1 MKIEVWSDFV
11 CPFCYIGKRH
21 LEQALCSTGL
31 ADKAE
36 VVFKSFELDPASPVN
51 PGTSVHERLAAK
63 YGMSLE
69 EARAANAKMAERAAA
84 VGLTYHF
91 DTMIPTNTFDAHRLA
106 QFAAQ
111 KGAGETVVE
120 RLFKAYFTDSLHIG
134 DRLVLVQIASEAGL
148 DAEETR
154 SMLEEGGC
162 SERVRADE
170 AEAQQLGIHGVP
182 FFVVNRRYAIS
193 GAQPIAL
200 FVDTLQKAWEEEQKN
215 KPRLVLVGDDSQD
228 ADSPACTDGS
238 CSV

>member
-31 ADKAE
+31 GDKAE
-36 VVFKSFELDPASPVN
+36 VVFKSFELDPDAPVN
-51 PGTSVHERLAAK
+51 PGVSVHERLAAK

-69 EARAANAKMAERAAA
+69 EAKAANAKMAERAAA

-106 QFAAQ
+106 QFAVQ
-111 KGAGETVVE
+111 KGVGEVMVE

-134 DRLVLVQIASEAGL
+134 DRQVLVQLGVEAGL
-148 DAEETR
+148 DKEETEA
-154 SMLEEGGC
+154 MLEQGDFTAE
-162 SERVRADE
+162 VRADE
-170 AEAQQLGIHGVP
+170 GEAQELGIHGVP
-182 FFVVNRRYAIS
+182 FFVINRRYAIS

-200 FVDTLQKAWEEEQKN
+200 FVETLNKAWEEEQN
-215 KPRLVLVGDDSQD
+215 QRPALVRVGEKEQG
-228 ADSPACTDGS
+228 PACTDGS
-238 CSV
+238 CTL